1 MTVASAPA
9 DARVAMASAS
19 CWLVARAAKSLVRL
33 VTRFCGSVAA
43 VVKSGCFCARR
54 SAARILFDLH
64 RHELVHISGYTRV
77 SANGQWRPLWSWG
90 DGEDAIAP
98 GPVPGS
104 ERIKKYRDKMSA
116 DDKDFDAARRR
127 QKRRVV
133 KRDPLVAAFFG
144 S

>member
-1 MTVASAPA
+1 MARGLKPRVEPA
-9 DARVAMASAS
+9 IE
-19 CWLVARAAKSLVRL
+19 AALQKKSNLSDVDL
-33 VTRFCGSVAA
+33 A
-43 VVKSGCFCARR
+43 KLCFCARR

-64 RHELVHISGYTRV
+64 RHELVYISGYEPV
-77 SANGQWRPLWSWG
+77 PANRQWRPLWSWG
-90 DGEDAIAP
+90 EGEDAIAP

-144 S
+144 G

>member
-1 MTVASAPA
+1 MPRGNKPRVSPA
-9 DARVAMASAS
+9 IEEALQKKGNLSD
-19 CWLVARAAKSLVRL
+19 LDLAKM
-33 VTRFCGSVAA
+33 
-43 VVKSGCFCARR
+43 CFCVRR
-54 SAARILFDLH
+54 SAARILFELH
-64 RHELVHISGYTRV
+64 LKDMVHISGYTRV

-104 ERIKKYRDKMSA
+104 ERIRKYREKMSA
-116 DDKDFDAARRR
+116 DDKDFGLARRR

>member
-1 MTVASAPA
+1 MARGLKPRIEPA
-9 DARVAMASAS
+9 IE
-19 CWLVARAAKSLVRL
+19 AALQKKGNLSDVDLAKL
-33 VTRFCGSVAA
+33 
-43 VVKSGCFCARR
+43 CFCARR

-64 RHELVHISGYTRV
+64 RHELVHISGHAKV
-77 SANGQWRPLWSWG
+77 HANGQWRPLWSWG

-144 S
+144 G

>member
-1 MTVASAPA
+1 MARGLKPRVEPA
-9 DARVAMASAS
+9 IK
-19 CWLVARAAKSLVRL
+19 AALQKKGNLSDLDL
-33 VTRFCGSVAA
+33 A
-43 VVKSGCFCARR
+43 KLCFCARR

-64 RHELVHISGYTRV
+64 CNELVHISGYTRV
-77 SANGQWRPLWSWG
+77 SSNGQWRPLWSWG
-90 DGEDAIAP
+90 DEEDAIAP
-98 GPVPGS
+98 GPVPGAD
-104 ERIKKYRDKMSA
+104 RIRKYREKKSA

>member
-1 MTVASAPA
+1 MTRGLKPRVGPA
-9 DARVAMASAS
+9 IE
-19 CWLVARAAKSLVRL
+19 AALQKKGNLSDLDL
-33 VTRFCGSVAA
+33 A
-43 VVKSGCFCARR
+43 KICFCARR

-64 RHELVHISGYTRV
+64 RHELVYISGYTRV

-90 DGEDAIAP
+90 DEEDAIAP
-98 GPVPGS
+98 GPVPGAD
-104 ERIKKYRDKMSA
+104 RIRKYREKKSA

>member
-1 MTVASAPA
+1 MARGLKPRVEPA
-9 DARVAMASAS
+9 IE
-19 CWLVARAAKSLVRL
+19 AALQKKGNLSDVDLAKL
-33 VTRFCGSVAA
+33 
-43 VVKSGCFCARR
+43 CFCARS

-64 RHELVHISGYTRV
+64 RHELVHISGYTKV
-77 SANGQWRPLWSWG
+77 HANGQWRPLWSWG
-90 DGEDAIAP
+90 EGEDAVVPDPIP
-98 GPVPGS
+98 GTK
-104 ERIKKYRDKMSA
+104 RWINYMAKMSA

>member
-1 MTVASAPA
+1 MTRGLKPRVGPA
-9 DARVAMASAS
+9 IE
-19 CWLVARAAKSLVRL
+19 AALQKKGNLSDLDL
-33 VTRFCGSVAA
+33 A
-43 VVKSGCFCARR
+43 KLCFCARR

-64 RHELVHISGYTRV
+64 RHELVYISGYTRV
-77 SANGQWRPLWSWG
+77 SNNGQWRPLWSWG
-90 DGEDAIAP
+90 DAEDAIAP
-98 GPVPGS
+98 GPVPGAD
-104 ERIKKYRDKMSA
+104 RIRKYREKKSA

>member
-1 MTVASAPA
+1 MTRGLKPRVGPA
-9 DARVAMASAS
+9 IE
-19 CWLVARAAKSLVRL
+19 AALQKKGNLSDLDL
-33 VTRFCGSVAA
+33 A
-43 VVKSGCFCARR
+43 KICFCARR

-64 RHELVHISGYTRV
+64 RHELVYISGYTRV

-90 DGEDAIAP
+90 DEEDAIAP
-98 GPVPGS
+98 GPVPGAD
-104 ERIKKYRDKMSA
+104 RIRKYRDKKSA

-127 QKRRVV
+127 QQRRVV

>member
-1 MTVASAPA
+1 MARGLKPRVEPA
-9 DARVAMASAS
+9 IE
-19 CWLVARAAKSLVRL
+19 AALQKKGNLSDVDLAKL
-33 VTRFCGSVAA
+33 
-43 VVKSGCFCARR
+43 CFCARR

-64 RHELVHISGYTRV
+64 RHELVHISGLTKV
-77 SANGQWRPLWSWG
+77 HANGQWRPLWSWG

-98 GPVPGS
+98 GPVP
-104 ERIKKYRDKMSA
+104 RYDRFKKHREKMSA

-144 S
+144 Q

>member
-1 MTVASAPA
+1 M
-9 DARVAMASAS
+9 
-19 CWLVARAAKSLVRL
+19 
-33 VTRFCGSVAA
+33 
-43 VVKSGCFCARR
+43 
-54 SAARILFDLH
+54 H

-90 DGEDAIAP
+90 EGEDAIAP
-98 GPVPGS
+98 GPVPGI
-104 ERIKKYRDKMSA
+104 ERIRKHREKMSA
-116 DDKDFDAARRR
+116 DDKDFSLARRR

>member
-1 MTVASAPA
+1 MARGLKPRVEPA
-9 DARVAMASAS
+9 IE
-19 CWLVARAAKSLVRL
+19 AALQKKGNLSDIDLAKL
-33 VTRFCGSVAA
+33 
-43 VVKSGCFCARR
+43 CFCARR

-64 RHELVHISGYTRV
+64 QFKLVHISGYEPV
-77 SANGQWRPLWSWG
+77 PANRQWRPLWSWG
-90 DGEDAIAP
+90 EGEDAVAP

-104 ERIKKYRDKMSA
+104 ERIKKYRDKKSA

>member
-1 MTVASAPA
+1 MQ
-9 DARVAMASAS
+9 MASGG
-19 CWLVARAAKSLVRL
+19 L
-33 VTRFCGSVAA
+33 CGLGGEGVDA
-43 VVKSGCFCARR
+43 V
-54 SAARILFDLH
+54 
-64 RHELVHISGYTRV
+64 
-77 SANGQWRPLWSWG
+77 
-90 DGEDAIAP
+90 AP

-144 S
+144 GIV

>member
-1 MTVASAPA
+1 MTRGLKPRVEPA
-9 DARVAMASAS
+9 IE
-19 CWLVARAAKSLVRL
+19 AALQKKSNLSDVDL
-33 VTRFCGSVAA
+33 A
-43 VVKSGCFCARR
+43 KLCFCARR

-64 RHELVHISGYTRV
+64 RHELVHISGYTKV
-77 SANGQWRPLWSWG
+77 HANGQWRPLWSWG
-90 DGEDAIAP
+90 EGVDAIAP